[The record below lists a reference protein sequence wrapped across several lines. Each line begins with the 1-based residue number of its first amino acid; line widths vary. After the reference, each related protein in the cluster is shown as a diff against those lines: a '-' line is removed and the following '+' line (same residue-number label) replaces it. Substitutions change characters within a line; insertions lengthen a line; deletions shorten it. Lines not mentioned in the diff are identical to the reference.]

1 MGKSKQ
7 KQRNQNKVGNVKI
20 DALTTLDDERI
31 TKIIVNALTEYDK
44 QKQEAAKVEKEKERE
59 TAEAKLGI
67 KGNKG
72 KFMAVLKVAIYPK
85 KHKEMLTVNTVL
97 LRVALKTLYKIVEII
112 LYIIAACLFL
122 CLPLHNIIPQLTNVD
137 IGLSIVF
144 FVFSFPILLLARIFR
159 MAAMELD
166 DITDSN
172 YIFGLFAALTSMIS
186 IIVAIVA
193 LVK

>member
-1 MGKSKQ
+1 MGKKKQ

-20 DALTTLDDERI
+20 DTLTTLDDERI

-44 QKQEAAKVEKEKERE
+44 QKQEAAKVEKGKERE

-72 KFMAVLKVAIYPK
+72 KFTAVLKVMVFPK
-85 KHKEMLTVNTVL
+85 KYKKMLTVNTVL
-97 LRVALKTLYKIVEII
+97 LRVALKSLYKIVEII
-112 LYIIAACLFL
+112 LYIIAACLLL
-122 CLPLHNIIPQLTNVD
+122 CLPLHNIFPQLTNVD
-137 IGLSIVF
+137 IGLTIAL
-144 FVFSFPILLLARIFR
+144 FVFSFPTFLLARIFR
-159 MAAMELD
+159 MAGIELE

-172 YIFGLFAALTSMIS
+172 YIFGLFAALTSIVS